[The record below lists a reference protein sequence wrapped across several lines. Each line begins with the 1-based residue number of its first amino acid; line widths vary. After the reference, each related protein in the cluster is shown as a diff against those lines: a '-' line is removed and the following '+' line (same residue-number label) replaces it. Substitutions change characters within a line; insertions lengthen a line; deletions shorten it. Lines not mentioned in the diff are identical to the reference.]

1 MKGIGRAGGTEM
13 LSTLYQ
19 ERFDPTDGMR
29 AVKEFKTRLGDQLDE
44 IAVFALVAVAVFY
57 IAAASCWFIF

>member
-1 MKGIGRAGGTEM
+1 M

-19 ERFDPTDGMR
+19 ERLSSADGEQSTSHGL
-29 AVKEFKTRLGDQLDE
+29 KSRLGDQLDE